1 MSVAAPVSSVDKSVP
16 AANASAPTVPAR
28 LPLVS
33 FGAVVLFWTVTFIV
47 RALEIPFFFRF
58 LFGMAAPFLLF
69 LFFNGWWWSRRR
81 IHDRFFNA
89 PMPRENF
96 GFWRG
101 TATSCNSPMGNSPH
115 CRRIA
120 D

>member
-1 MSVAAPVSSVDKSVP
+1 MSVAASVSSAEKPLSAP
-16 AANASAPTVPAR
+16 EASAPAVPAR

-33 FGAVVLFWTVTFIV
+33 FGAGVLYWTATFTV

-81 IHDRFFNA
+81 IPLLDRFLGYALVVGGVFVAA
-89 PMPRENF
+89 PL
-96 GFWRG
+96 
-101 TATSCNSPMGNSPH
+101 
-115 CRRIA
+115 
-120 D
+120 